1 MAFACGG
8 EKVKQRFTID
18 NPQNSEFPNF
28 LTLMNYCTAKNG
40 RAVLCYADGKENVDL
55 AEYVEKYCHNHDCTH
70 MYASDLETF
79 EECLMDC
86 DCVAAMLY
94 FCGAQASLNNA
105 RLKQY
110 EDTGLSPEEIIEM
123 LEDETML
130 P

>member
-1 MAFACGG
+1 M
-8 EKVKQRFTID
+8 KIKRLTTD
-18 NPQNSEFPNF
+18 NPANSEFPNF
-28 LTLMNYCTAKNG
+28 HTLMNYCTARNG

-55 AEYVEKYCHNHDCTH
+55 TEYVEEYCHKNGCTH
-70 MYASDLETF
+70 MDANDLETF

-94 FCGAQASLNNA
+94 FCGAQASVNNA

-110 EDTGLSPEEIIEM
+110 EDTDLSPEEIIEM
-123 LEDETML
+123 SEELTML

>member
-1 MAFACGG
+1 M
-8 EKVKQRFTID
+8 KQRFTTD
-18 NPQNSEFPNF
+18 NPENSDFPNF

-55 AEYVEKYCHNHDCTH
+55 AEYVVEYCHKNGCTH
-70 MYASDLETF
+70 MDANDLATL
-79 EECLMDC
+79 EECLTDC
-86 DCVAAMLY
+86 DCMAAMLY